1 MRIKVRPLHLAA
13 YIKTHGGVLLDIEDE
28 QFVFESEKTTKQWR
42 IEHSV
47 SCCRKVDK
55 ELIDLRNLLKS
66 K

>member
-13 YIKTHGGVLLDIEDE
+13 YIKTQGGVLLDIEDE
-28 QFVFESEKTTKQWR
+28 QFVFESEKSTKEWR
-42 IEHSV
+42 IQHSA